1 MDEVIQGARY
11 TQQELL
17 ASVMM
22 RLAVDAESIAV
33 GNTSP
38 IPAAAALAVFAKRK
52 GQVTLFILGSF
63 KYNKLFTG
71 GIREQYDFSAKG
83 RVDIQFFG
91 GGQIDGRGNINLVG
105 VDGYPKTRIRFA
117 GSFGSGLQYY
127 TGRRTILFREEHSRR
142 VFVPKV
148 DFISAPGVSPEGVYH
163 PGGPIALVTGM
174 CVMRFDRERPGFTL
188 QSVHPGHTV
197 ADVIAATGFEFD
209 CPVDVPTTPEP
220 TAEELSLLRGFART
234 EVAEVYPNFSAHAFM
249 DAGN

>member
-83 RVDIQFFG
+83 RVDVQFFG
-91 GGQIDGRGNINLVG
+91 GGQIDGRGNIVKSQPWQTAGAIDAVLPPAANS
-105 VDGYPKTRIRFA
+105 PTPFA
-117 GSFGSGLQYY
+117 RLGNIIPLTLGFLLIIGGIVM
-127 TGRRTILFREEHSRR
+127 GRRRR
-142 VFVPKV
+142 
-148 DFISAPGVSPEGVYH
+148 
-163 PGGPIALVTGM
+163 
-174 CVMRFDRERPGFTL
+174 
-188 QSVHPGHTV
+188 
-197 ADVIAATGFEFD
+197 
-209 CPVDVPTTPEP
+209 
-220 TAEELSLLRGFART
+220 
-234 EVAEVYPNFSAHAFM
+234 
-249 DAGN
+249 